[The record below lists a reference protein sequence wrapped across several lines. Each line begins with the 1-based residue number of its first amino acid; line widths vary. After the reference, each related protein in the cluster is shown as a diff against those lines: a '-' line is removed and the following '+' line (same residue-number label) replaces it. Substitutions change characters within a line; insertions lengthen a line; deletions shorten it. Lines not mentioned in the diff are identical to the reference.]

1 MFDRDD
7 WRAAARK
14 NGRFLLT
21 QLKNPG
27 GRYLRSW
34 RAPYLAYSEDYGA
47 LLEALCSMAEHDNA
61 SWLDFAGPVADDL
74 IRLFADPADGGFFT
88 TGHDAERL
96 VVRQKDVFDNA
107 TPSANSLAA
116 NALLRFA
123 ALSGDRR
130 YEEPAVRV
138 LTMLGRV
145 MSAHPTSFAHAL
157 AAAERSITRP
167 LEVAIVGAAPRSP
180 DPGARARGV
189 APVHPE
195 LGAARRGTGQG
206 PEHAAARRPPAARR
220 SPDGVRVRGLRVPAA
235 GHEPG
240 RAAHP
245 ARRRARRAPA
255 SDYVDV

>member
-1 MFDRDD
+1 
-7 WRAAARK
+7 
-14 NGRFLLT
+14 
-21 QLKNPG
+21 
-27 GRYLRSW
+27 
-34 RAPYLAYSEDYGA
+34 
-47 LLEALCSMAEHDNA
+47 MAEHDNA

-167 LEVAIVGAAPRSP
+167 LEVAIVGPRRRSRGP
-180 DPGARARGV
+180 RRSCTRCRTGSSRTRCCSSRNRARAR
-189 APVHPE
+189 
-195 LGAARRGTGQG
+195 ARRCSPT
-206 PEHAAARRPPAARR
+206 ARCSTVSRRRTCASGYACRQPVTSPAA
-220 SPDGVRVRGLRVPAA
+220 LRTQLDAA
-235 GHEPG
+235 LGERQ
-240 RAAHP
+240 RATT
-245 ARRRARRAPA
+245 
-255 SDYVDV
+255 